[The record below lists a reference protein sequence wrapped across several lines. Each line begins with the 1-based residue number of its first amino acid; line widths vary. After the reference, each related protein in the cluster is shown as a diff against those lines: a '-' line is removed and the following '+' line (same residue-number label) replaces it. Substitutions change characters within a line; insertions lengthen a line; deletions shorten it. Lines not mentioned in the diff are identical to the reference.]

1 MKQNR
6 GQVLVLFLLLLPF
19 ILIFMALIIDYGL
32 LTLNK
37 SKLNKTL
44 DKTLE
49 NAVEYNLSEDEINNL
64 INKNIDDISYIDIK
78 TNEREVKIH
87 IKKNIKTGFINIY
100 GKNLTEFDI
109 TKTKNKK
116 E

>member
-78 TNEREVKIH
+78 TNEREVTIH
-87 IKKNIKTGFINIY
+87 IKKI
-100 GKNLTEFDI
+100 
-109 TKTKNKK
+109 
-116 E
+116 